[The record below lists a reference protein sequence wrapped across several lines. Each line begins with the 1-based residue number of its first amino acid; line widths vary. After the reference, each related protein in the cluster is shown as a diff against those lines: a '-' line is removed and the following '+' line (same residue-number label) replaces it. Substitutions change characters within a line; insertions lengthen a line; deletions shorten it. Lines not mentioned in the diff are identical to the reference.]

1 MSITNYWFQLIWLLT
16 VGMVLAISLPKKQ
29 EIVMGRIEERWQ
41 IAPAVLLVVP
51 YILAATLRS
60 DNFGDTYAYRSVF
73 REAPS
78 KIAALPLYLEG
89 IKKDKGFSVLI
100 VIIKALIGNSPILFF
115 MFIATVQML
124 CMAFILSKNIVK
136 NYWMSIL
143 FLLREQT
150 ICLGVIM
157 VSDSFWQLHYHG
169 RISITAKKK
178 IYTTDSN
185 YSIRS
190 DISCV
195 SIAYDPDHFYCAG
208 KGME

>member
-78 KIAALPLYLEG
+78 KIAALP
-89 IKKDKGFSVLI
+89 
-100 VIIKALIGNSPILFF
+100 
-115 MFIATVQML
+115 
-124 CMAFILSKNIVK
+124 
-136 NYWMSIL
+136 
-143 FLLREQT
+143 
-150 ICLGVIM
+150 
-157 VSDSFWQLHYHG
+157 
-169 RISITAKKK
+169 
-178 IYTTDSN
+178 SN
-185 YSIRS
+185 L
-190 DISCV
+190 
-195 SIAYDPDHFYCAG
+195 
-208 KGME
+208 